1 MKIRINKDF
10 LRDYKDDFWK
20 GFSGREILCLAAA
33 AGTAVLL
40 ILLLYFKAG
49 VPPSLAVYL
58 SIPAVF
64 PVVLAG
70 FYRYQGNLS
79 PFRLLQEIVYTWATG
94 QLTFEAGEQPGT
106 RRRFTMQRGKG
117 EKKHGGS
124 ARNP

>member
-58 SIPAVF
+58 SIPAVSPRCSGGIL
-64 PVVLAG
+64 PVPGILIP
-70 FYRYQGNLS
+70 LS
-79 PFRLLQEIVYTWATG
+79 SASGDRLYLGHRPAN
-94 QLTFEAGEQPGT
+94 F
-106 RRRFTMQRGKG
+106 
-117 EKKHGGS
+117 
-124 ARNP
+124 